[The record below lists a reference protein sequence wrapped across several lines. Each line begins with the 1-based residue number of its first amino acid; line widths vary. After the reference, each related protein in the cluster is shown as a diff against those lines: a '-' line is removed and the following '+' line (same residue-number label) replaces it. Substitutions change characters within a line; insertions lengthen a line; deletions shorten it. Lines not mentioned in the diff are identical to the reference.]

1 MVPIRREYELV
12 SKFDLPEEYEVED
25 TTDMVDPLQKPG
37 KYFVR
42 SFPTFWLFLYYSWLM
57 LYKINSSYLYNN
69 VIYFQDLIIH
79 SQVTNVSQVYRYK

>member
-42 SFPTFWLFLYYSWLM
+42 SFPTF
-57 LYKINSSYLYNN
+57 
-69 VIYFQDLIIH
+69 
-79 SQVTNVSQVYRYK
+79 

>member
-25 TTDMVDPLQKPG
+25 TTDIADTLQKPG

-42 SFPTFWLFLYYSWLM
+42 GFPTFRLFLYYSRLM
-57 LYKINSSYLYNN
+57 LYKLNSSCLYNN
-69 VIYFQDLIIH
+69 GIYFQDLIIH
-79 SQVTNVSQVYRYK
+79 SQVTNVSQVFRYK